1 MSQGPHVH
9 DPYWQRTGAV
19 EDTRVASLQNAPQA
33 VSLFES
39 PGVAGKRVRP
49 AANDDLR
56 ETLASAFGFADFR
69 ANQEAV
75 CQAALEGRD
84 VLLVMPTGAGKSL
97 CYQLPGI
104 VRRGTTLVIS
114 PLIALM
120 EDQSSKLAAL
130 GFRAER
136 IHSGMDR
143 GDSRATCVAYLKGEL
158 DFLFIAP
165 ERMKVPGFPEMLA
178 RRKPQLIAVDEAH
191 CISQWGHDFRPDY
204 RVLGQHL
211 EALRPAPIMALTAT
225 ATPIVQD
232 DIVRQLHLDHAVRF
246 IHGFRRHNLAIESV
260 ETPVPE
266 RPARIAALLAA
277 AERRPAIVYAPTRK
291 RSEELA
297 AILREQFRAAA
308 YHAGMDPEDRERVQR
323 DFLGGRL
330 EIVVA
335 TTAFGMGIDKA
346 NVRTVIHAAMP
357 GTLEGYYQEIGRAGR
372 DGEPSRAVLLYSFAD
387 RRTQEFFFERDYP
400 AADLL
405 TRVYSKCSSEPRS
418 RESLRRS
425 LKLDADEFDHALER
439 LELLGVCV
447 IDADGAIALT
457 EAHGARSD
465 FSWRDPYQA
474 QMLQRKSQIEA
485 MQRFAETHQCRMA
498 ALVRHFGD
506 TEDRIVSCEL
516 CDVCSPGL
524 AIAQQFREL
533 SSIEERAVAGILR
546 DLRSGMAKST
556 GKLHKEIFPREELN
570 RDGFEAVLGAMV
582 SEGWLKMEDASFEKE
597 GRTLTYRRVSLTRD
611 GESVD
616 VHHPGS
622 LQIRACAPAGASRV
636 RKPKA
641 GKSTGT
647 PVTDAAISPEAS
659 ALEQKLRSWRSQ
671 EAKKQGFAAFCVF
684 SDRTMR
690 SIAVE
695 RPTTVEDLQMV
706 DGIGP
711 AKVARYGQ
719 EICSICASA

>member
-1 MSQGPHVH
+1 MSLGPHVH
-9 DPYWQRTGAV
+9 DPYRQRTGSM
-19 EDTRVASLQNAPQA
+19 EETRGAPAQSA
-33 VSLFES
+33 LFS
-39 PGVAGKRVRP
+39 GAGGRVRP
-49 AANDDLR
+49 ASNDDLR
-56 ETLASAFGFADFR
+56 ETLASGFGFADFR

-120 EDQSSKLAAL
+120 EDQSSKLSAL

-143 GDSRATCVAYLKGEL
+143 ADSRATCVAYLKGEL

-178 RRKPQLIAVDEAH
+178 RRKPMLIAVDEAH

-225 ATPIVQD
+225 ATPVVQD
-232 DIVRQLHLDHAVRF
+232 DIVRQLHLDRAARF

-260 ETPVPE
+260 EMPVPE
-266 RPARIAALLAA
+266 RPARICALLAA
-277 AERRPAIVYAPTRK
+277 EERRPAIVYAPTRK

-297 AILREQFRAAA
+297 AVLREQFRAAA
-308 YHAGMDPEDRERVQR
+308 YHAGMDPDERERVQR

-372 DGEPSRAVLLYSFAD
+372 DGESSRAVLLYSFAD
-387 RRTQEFFFERDYP
+387 RRTHEFFFERDYP

-405 TRVYSKCSSEPRS
+405 TRVYAKCSSEPRS

-425 LKLDADEFDHALER
+425 LKMDAEEFDKAVER
-439 LELLGVCV
+439 LELLGVCW
-447 IDADGAIALT
+447 IDADGGIALT
-457 EAHGARSD
+457 DAHSSRSD
-465 FSWRDPYQA
+465 FSWRDPYQS
-474 QMLQRKSQIEA
+474 QMVQRKSQIEA

-506 TEDRIVSCEL
+506 TEDRTAYCGL
-516 CDVCSPGL
+516 CDVCSPER
-524 AIAQQFREL
+524 AVAQQFRDL
-533 SSIEERAVAGILR
+533 TSIEERGVTGVLR

-556 GKLHKEIFPREELN
+556 GKLHKEIFPREELS
-570 RDGFEAVLGAMV
+570 RDAFEAVLGAMV
-582 SEGWLKMEDASFEKE
+582 SEGWVTMEDASFEKE

-616 VHHPGS
+616 AQQFSS
-622 LQIRACAPAGASRV
+622 LRIRDSAPAAGSKA
-636 RKPKA
+636 RKPRSAK
-641 GKSTGT
+641 TGGT
-647 PVTDAAISPEAS
+647 SMPEAALPPESS
-659 ALEQKLRSWRSQ
+659 ALEQKLRAWRSQ

-690 SIAVE
+690 SIAME
-695 RPTTVEDLQMV
+695 RPATVEDLAMV

-711 AKVARYGQ
+711 AKIARYGQ
-719 EICSICASA
+719 EICRICASA

>member
-1 MSQGPHVH
+1 MSQSPHFP
-9 DPYWQRTGAV
+9 DPYWQRAGAADDRQAGAV
-19 EDTRVASLQNAPQA
+19 RGD
-33 VSLFES
+33 SLFADDRS
-39 PGVAGKRVRP
+39 RQRP
-49 AANDDLR
+49 LSNGDLR

-120 EDQSSKLAAL
+120 EDQSSKLSAL
-130 GFRAER
+130 GFRAAR

-143 GDSRATCVAYLKGEL
+143 ADSRATCVAYLKGEL

-178 RRKPQLIAVDEAH
+178 RRKPMLIAVDEAH

-204 RVLGQHL
+204 RVLGHHL

-232 DIVRQLHLDHAVRF
+232 DIVRQLHLDRAARF

-266 RPARIAALLAA
+266 RPARIAALLSDE
-277 AERRPAIVYAPTRK
+277 ERRPAIVYAPTRK

-297 AILREQFRAAA
+297 AVLREQFRAAA
-308 YHAGMDPEDRERVQR
+308 YHAGMDPDDRERVQR
-323 DFLGGRL
+323 DFLGGKL
-330 EIVVA
+330 DIVVA

-346 NVRTVIHAAMP
+346 DVRTVIHAAMP

-372 DGEPSRAVLLYSFAD
+372 DGRPSRAVLLYSFAD
-387 RRTQEFFFERDYP
+387 RRTHEFFFERDYP
-400 AADLL
+400 ATDLL
-405 TRVYSKCSSEPRS
+405 TRVYDKCSAEPRS
-418 RESLRRS
+418 REALRRS
-425 LKLDADEFDHALER
+425 LKMSADEFEKALER
-439 LELLGVCV
+439 LELLGVCSV
-447 IDADGAIALT
+447 DAEGAIALT
-457 EAHGARSD
+457 DAHGRRSD
-465 FSWRDPYQA
+465 FSWRDPYQS
-474 QMLQRKSQIEA
+474 QMAQRKSQIEA

-506 TEDRIVSCEL
+506 TEDRTAYCGL
-516 CDVCSPGL
+516 CDVCSPER
-524 AIAQQFREL
+524 AVAQQFREL
-533 SSIEERAVAGILR
+533 TGLEERGVTSILR
-546 DLRSGMAKST
+546 ELRSGMAKST
-556 GKLHKEIFPREELN
+556 GKLHKEIYPREELS
-570 RDGFEAVLGAMV
+570 RDAFEAMLGAMV
-582 SEGWLKMEDASFEKE
+582 GEGWIAMEDASFEKE

-611 GESVD
+611 GEAVD
-616 VHHPGS
+616 AQQVAA
-622 LQIRACAPAGASRV
+622 LQIRDAAPTASGRS

-641 GKSTGT
+641 ARGAGT
-647 PVTDAAISPEAS
+647 SEPPAALSAAAT
-659 ALEQKLRSWRSQ
+659 ALEQKLRAWRSQ

-690 SIAVE
+690 SIAIE
-695 RPTTVEDLQMV
+695 CPATVEDLAMV

-711 AKVARYGQ
+711 AKIARYGDA
-719 EICSICASA
+719 ICSLCASQ